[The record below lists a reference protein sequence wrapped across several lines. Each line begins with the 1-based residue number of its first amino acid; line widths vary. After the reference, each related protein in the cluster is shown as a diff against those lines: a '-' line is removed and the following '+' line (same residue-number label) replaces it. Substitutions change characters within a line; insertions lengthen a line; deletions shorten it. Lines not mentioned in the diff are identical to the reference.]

1 MKKSQIFETKI
12 RNITGLVSKTNF
24 NTKFTKIENKIPDA
38 YDFVEEKFRHKTI
51 NCCSK
56 FRN

>member
-12 RNITGLVSKTNF
+12 CNITGLVTKTTF
-24 NTKFTKIENKIPDA
+24 HPKFTEIENKIPDA
-38 YDFVEEKFRHKTI
+38 SDFVKKKFRHKII
-51 NCCSK
+51 NYYNK